1 MHRLSWAALFAG
13 IAASTPLAGQE
24 RSVGGD
30 LKDIWSDARFIVGA
44 PTHPS
49 SDDLLTAAVLGGIAG
64 GLLLLDEPLHR
75 WISNDPRVAKVLRP
89 FDESGPVAIM
99 GRTWFFLLP
108 LSVGFYGAG
117 HAFDSDDLRDAGL
130 GCATANLTTTLTRS
144 AVALLI
150 GRDRPGVESGP
161 FQFELLAFGDW
172 DRRSFPGGHASNIMS
187 CASFFAHRFDLG
199 IAEPAV
205 WALAGGVGAA
215 RILDDAHWASDTFVG
230 MAYGYAV
237 GRNVAYRSRSR
248 DVARQTERSLQ
259 PGLTLRWK
267 ITF

>member
-1 MHRLSWAALFAG
+1 MHRLPLTALIVWSTCTAPAAA
-13 IAASTPLAGQE
+13 QE

-30 LKDIWSDARFIVGA
+30 LNDMWSDARFIVGA

-49 SDDLLTAAVLGGIAG
+49 SGDLLTAAALGGIAG

-75 WISNDPRVAKVLRP
+75 WISTDPLAAKVLRP

-108 LSVGFYGAG
+108 LSAGLYGAG
-117 HAFDSDDLRDAGL
+117 HAFDSDPLRDAGL
-130 GCATANLTTTLTRS
+130 GCATANLTTTLTRTL
-144 AVALLI
+144 VALLV

-205 WALAGGVGAA
+205 WALAGGVGVA

-230 MAYGYAV
+230 MAYGYSV
-237 GRNVAYRSRSR
+237 GRNVAHRFLDR
-248 DVARQTERSLQ
+248 DAARGAERSLQ

-267 ITF
+267 ISF

>member
-1 MHRLSWAALFAG
+1 MHRFLRSGVLIGTVVSAPA
-13 IAASTPLAGQE
+13 AGQD

-30 LKDIWSDARFIVGA
+30 LKDLWGDARFIVGA

-49 SDDLLTAAVLGGIAG
+49 SGDMRTVAALGGIAG
-64 GLLLLDEPLHR
+64 GLLLLDEPLHQ
-75 WISNDPRVAKVLRP
+75 WISSDPVAAKILRP
-89 FDESGPVAIM
+89 FDESGPIAIM

-108 LSVGFYGAG
+108 LSAGLYGAG
-117 HAFDSDDLRDAGL
+117 HAFDSHDLRNAGL
-130 GCATANLTTTLTRS
+130 GCATANLTTTVTRTL
-144 AVALLI
+144 VALLI

-205 WALAGGVGAA
+205 WALAGGVGVA

-230 MAYGYAV
+230 MAYGYSV
-237 GRNVAYRSRSR
+237 GRNIAHRSMDREATRS
-248 DVARQTERSLQ
+248 TERSLQ
-259 PGLTLRWK
+259 PGLTLRWT